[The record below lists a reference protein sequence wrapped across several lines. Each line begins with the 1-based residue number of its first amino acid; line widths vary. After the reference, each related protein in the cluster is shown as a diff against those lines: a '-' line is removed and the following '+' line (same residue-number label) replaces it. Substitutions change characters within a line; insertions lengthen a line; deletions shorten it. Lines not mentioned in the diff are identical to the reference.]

1 MSASAP
7 LLADVSDTA
16 RWMAY
21 LRALE
26 SERPDALF
34 RDPFALRPAGER
46 GRVIAE
52 AMPDA
57 PGAKPGAAGFASL
70 LAVRTRV
77 FDELITD
84 SVRAADADAVLNLAA
99 GLDARPYRL
108 SLPSSLVWIEAD
120 RGAIL
125 ESKAALLAG
134 EKSAC
139 RVERIA
145 VDLADASAR
154 KQLIERVASSH
165 ARVVVITEG
174 LLVYLEESVVRSL
187 AAELRAQPAVQR
199 WILEAVAPEV
209 LKRNM
214 GAWGHILRRAN
225 AEWKFARADGF
236 DFYAKLG
243 WAPVEK
249 RAFFDESRR
258 LGRGPRHE
266 RLLGLLYAAS
276 SSFRRKVQNMVAY
289 GVVAPC

>member
-1 MSASAP
+1 MRASAP

-21 LRALE
+21 LRGLE

-34 RDPFALRPAGER
+34 RDAFALRLAGER
-46 GRVIAE
+46 GREIAE

-77 FDELITD
+77 FDELIAD
-84 SVRAADADAVLNLAA
+84 SVRAAEADAVLNLAA

-134 EKSAC
+134 EKPAF

-154 KQLIERVASSH
+154 RQLIERVASSH

-276 SSFRRKVQNMVAY
+276 SSFRHKVQNMVAY

>member
-1 MSASAP
+1 MSASVP

-34 RDPFALRPAGER
+34 RDPFALRLAGDR
-46 GRVIAE
+46 GRAIAE

-77 FDELITD
+77 FDELIAD
-84 SVRAADADAVLNLAA
+84 SVRAAEADAVLNLAA
-99 GLDARPYRL
+99 GLDTRPYRL

-125 ESKAALLAG
+125 ESKAALLTG
-134 EKSAC
+134 EKPAC
-139 RVERIA
+139 RVERVA
-145 VDLADASAR
+145 TDLADASAR
-154 KQLIERVASSH
+154 KQLFERVASAH
-165 ARVVVITEG
+165 ARIVVITEG

-187 AAELRAQPAVQR
+187 AVELRAQPAVQR

-214 GAWGHILRRAN
+214 GAWGHVLRRAN

-258 LGRGPRHE
+258 LGRGPRYE

-289 GVVAPC
+289 GVVAPG

>member
-1 MSASAP
+1 MSAPRP

-34 RDPFALRPAGER
+34 RDPYARQLAGDR
-46 GRVIAE
+46 GRAIAE

-77 FDELITD
+77 FDELITE

-108 SLPSSLVWIEAD
+108 SLPPSLVWIEAD

-125 ESKAALLAG
+125 EPKAALLAD
-134 EKSAC
+134 EKAAC

-145 VDLADASAR
+145 VDLADAIAR
-154 KQLIERVASSH
+154 QQLFEHVASH

-174 LLVYLEESVVRSL
+174 LLVYLEEAVVRSL
-187 AAELRAQPAVQR
+187 GTELRAQPAFQR

-209 LKRNM
+209 LQRNM
-214 GAWGHILRRAN
+214 AVWGDILRRAN

-236 DFYAKLG
+236 EFYGQLG
-243 WAPVEK
+243 WSPVEK

-258 LGRGPRHE
+258 LGRGPRYE

-276 SSFRRKVQNMVAY
+276 SSFRRKVQNLVAY
-289 GVVAPC
+289 GVVVPC

>member
-1 MSASAP
+1 MSAPGP

-34 RDPFALRPAGER
+34 RDPYARRLAGER
-46 GRVIAE
+46 GRTIAE
-52 AMPDA
+52 GMPDA

-70 LAVRTRV
+70 LAVRTQV
-77 FDELITD
+77 FDELITE
-84 SVRAADADAVLNLAA
+84 SVRAAEADAVLNLAA

-108 SLPSSLVWIEAD
+108 SLPPSLVWIEAD

-125 ESKAALLAG
+125 EPKAALLAN
-134 EKSAC
+134 ETAAC

-145 VDLADASAR
+145 VDLADAIAR
-154 KQLIERVASSH
+154 QQLFERVASSH

-236 DFYAKLG
+236 DFYGKLG

-258 LGRGPRHE
+258 LGRGPRDE

-276 SSFRRKVQNMVAY
+276 SSFRRKVQNLVAY
-289 GVVAPC
+289 GVVVPC